1 MNELD
6 MSKAIQYLKPN
17 AEFSFEG
24 TDYSTINWHV
34 LEGSAPTWSE
44 IETAHQAIKTA
55 EAQAEAEAASKKAAA
70 EAKLAAL
77 GLTADDLKALGLG
90 GN

>member
-1 MNELD
+1 MESKYIN
-6 MSKAIQYLKPN
+6 KAIQLLKPT
-17 AEFSFEG
+17 AEYSF
-24 TDYSTINWHV
+24 TNDDYSTIKWDV
-34 LEGSAPTWSE
+34 LEGSAPTKAQINE
-44 IETAHQAIKTA
+44 AIEQIKANET
-55 EAQAEAEAASKKAAA
+55 QAELDNAAAKEAA